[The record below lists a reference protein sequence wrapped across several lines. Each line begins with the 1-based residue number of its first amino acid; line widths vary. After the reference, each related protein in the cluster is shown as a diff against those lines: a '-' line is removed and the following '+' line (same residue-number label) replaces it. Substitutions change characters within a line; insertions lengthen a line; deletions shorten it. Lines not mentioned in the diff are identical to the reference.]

1 MNHMQKEKMLQAL
14 IYLCDDKKLEMT
26 NLLQEKRKRQTLQNN
41 CRQYKRSRI

>member
-26 NLLQEKRKRQTLQNN
+26 NLITGEKKHA
-41 CRQYKRSRI
+41 